1 MAIDRIQKV
10 KNPTLFDRVI
20 VSAEDSLAEALPWL
34 NHVFGRCERLV
45 KEVNG
50 MRRFTPAWYL
60 GHNEYVGLLP
70 DDVLGNFCFF
80 NIDDPTEI
88 QWARGERNRLTA
100 TYSLILWVDMRTV
113 EDDDSRNREAVKEQ
127 VLKVLNGGLRLR
139 NGHLSVST
147 IYERS
152 ENVYSGFTTDEV
164 DNQFMMSPYAAF
176 RFEGVVMIDES
187 CY

>member
-70 DDVLGNFCFF
+70 DDTLGNFCFF

-100 TYSLILWVDMRTV
+100 TYSLILDR
-113 EDDDSRNREAVKEQ
+113 K
-127 VLKVLNGGLRLR
+127 
-139 NGHLSVST
+139 SV
-147 IYERS
+147 
-152 ENVYSGFTTDEV
+152 V
-164 DNQFMMSPYAAF
+164 
-176 RFEGVVMIDES
+176 
-187 CY
+187 